1 MGMAPHTRKTYS
13 AGDKPMKITELS
25 TEALL
30 ARRTLAEKAT
40 PGPWYLAEE
49 DADNLLVTSN
59 SRKEMVDIAKCEM
72 AHPEAGM
79 EEPFASEQN
88 ANAQHIAAN
97 SPDVVIATIDELLR
111 LREENARLKEALENL
126 LRFAECQIC
135 YHESTHRGGSIWTI
149 CDDCGAKWA
158 DDEGGKP
165 EFKEPNEIVN
175 ARKAL
180 AAAHRAV
187 EEA

>member
-1 MGMAPHTRKTYS
+1 MI
-13 AGDKPMKITELS
+13 KIDLS
-25 TEALL
+25 IEALL
-30 ARRTLAEKAT
+30 ARRELAEKAT
-40 PGPWYLAEE
+40 PGPWLTN
-49 DADNLLVTSN
+49 DRNTSTPF
-59 SRKEMVDIAKCEM
+59 DISIKNGTCFCQI
-72 AHPEAGM
+72 GWGTKR
-79 EEPFASEQN
+79 QDIT
-88 ANAQHIAAN
+88 HIAAN
-97 SPDVVIATIDELLR
+97 DPPTVIATIDELLR
-111 LREENARLKEALENL
+111 LRGENARLKEALENL

>member
-1 MGMAPHTRKTYS
+1 MSKT
-13 AGDKPMKITELS
+13 DLS

-30 ARRTLAEKAT
+30 VRREMAEKAT
-40 PGPWYLAEE
+40 PGPWRRHPGRSLVVSMTSE
-49 DADNLLVTSN
+49 DEPIICDARKAADS
-59 SRKEMVDIAKCEM
+59 A
-72 AHPEAGM
+72 
-79 EEPFASEQN
+79 
-88 ANAQHIAAN
+88 HIAAN

-111 LREENARLKEALENL
+111 LREDNERLKEGLENL

-165 EFKEPNEIVN
+165 KFKEPNEIVN

-180 AAAHRAV
+180 AAARGAV
-187 EEA
+187 EE